1 MSIPKSVF
9 VNICRA
15 LLAITFIFSGFVKA
29 IDPMGTQYKLDDY
42 VKAVGMAG
50 IIPEWI
56 LLMLSV
62 ILSALEFTLGV
73 LMLMAIRRRLVSR
86 LTLVFMTV
94 MTAVTLWLAV
104 ANPIQDCGCFGDAIH
119 LTNAQTFAKNVVL
132 LLSACIVAKWPLH
145 QHRFISKTN
154 QWIAVNFTIIFI
166 FAASLFSLYYL
177 PIFDFRPYYIGQNIQ
192 KAMEI
197 PPGAKQTKYKT
208 TFICVKNG
216 VEKEFDENNY
226 PYNDTTWMFKDT
238 RQEILEHGYEPPIH
252 NFSIT
257 DDKTDA
263 DITRQI
269 LNRKGYTFL
278 FIAPFL
284 EIADDSNFADIE
296 RIYQYAKINGYGF
309 IGLTSSTYR
318 GRNRWR
324 ELTGAEYPFYTTDGT
339 TLKTIVRSNPGLVLL
354 YQGTIINKWST
365 NNMPGEKQLTAPLAL
380 TELGSEPSNNTWTK
394 ILLIVLGYVLPLVLL
409 IIADR
414 LWAWTRWLR
423 KREQQV
429 MKEENE

>member
-238 RQEILEHGYEPPIH
+238 RQEIL
-252 NFSIT
+252 
-257 DDKTDA
+257 
-263 DITRQI
+263 
-269 LNRKGYTFL
+269 
-278 FIAPFL
+278 
-284 EIADDSNFADIE
+284 
-296 RIYQYAKINGYGF
+296 
-309 IGLTSSTYR
+309 
-318 GRNRWR
+318 
-324 ELTGAEYPFYTTDGT
+324 
-339 TLKTIVRSNPGLVLL
+339 
-354 YQGTIINKWST
+354 
-365 NNMPGEKQLTAPLAL
+365 
-380 TELGSEPSNNTWTK
+380 
-394 ILLIVLGYVLPLVLL
+394 
-409 IIADR
+409 
-414 LWAWTRWLR
+414 
-423 KREQQV
+423 
-429 MKEENE
+429 